1 MPSRVLCSIGWRLES
16 GLGTLHGCRDVAFA
30 AHPEFV
36 SAMDLLTSILS
47 DIDIRHRFFPI
58 SKSKIFM
65 AHAAV
70 TAPAGVAAEAMNELI
85 RKCSEDFHEF
95 SEALALIT
103 QTRESAAR
111 LIHASSDEIALLGPT
126 SLGLSLIANGIT
138 WAPGDEVVCYF
149 DDYPANVYPWINLR
163 TKGVITRFVEPA
175 QIGELTVEAVQRTL
189 TPKTKLVA
197 LASCSF
203 LSGYRI
209 DIAAIGKMLRERGIL
224 FCLDAIQTLGAFP
237 TTVEHVDFLSADA
250 HKWLLG
256 PLAIGVVYVRKELFD
271 VCRPSLLG
279 AWNIKKEGFVAQ
291 NQIEFVEN
299 AQRYEPGVLNLPGIA
314 GMKATIDLLLE
325 IGIDKV
331 AERILSIRSRLV
343 FGLVELG
350 FIPLGATDTAAH
362 FSGIITV
369 SHPTRDIA
377 ALFKRLS
384 ENRVVCSPRQ
394 DRQGKPYLRFSPH
407 FYNTEAEV
415 DQVLELLKPV

>member
-1 MPSRVLCSIGWRLES
+1 
-16 GLGTLHGCRDVAFA
+16 
-30 AHPEFV
+30 
-36 SAMDLLTSILS
+36 MDLLTSILS
-47 DIDIRHRFFPI
+47 DTDTRHRFFPI

-70 TAPAGVAAEAMNELI
+70 TVLAGPAAEAMSELI
-85 RKCSEDFHEF
+85 RKCSEDFPDF
-95 SEALALIT
+95 SETLTLIK
-103 QTRESAAR
+103 QTRESAGR
-111 LIHASSDEIALLGPT
+111 LLHSSPDEIALLGPT
-126 SLGLSLIANGIT
+126 SLGLSLVANGIA
-138 WAPGDEVVCYF
+138 WVPGDEVVCYL

-163 TKGVITRFVEPA
+163 DKGVVVRFVEPA
-175 QIGELTVEAVQRTL
+175 QIGELTVEAVERTL

-203 LSGYRI
+203 ISGFRI
-209 DIAAIGKMLRERGIL
+209 DIAAIGKLLRERGIL

-256 PLAIGVVYVRKELFD
+256 PVAIGVVYVKKELFD
-271 VCRPSLLG
+271 LCRPTLLG
-279 AWNIKKEGFVAQ
+279 SWNIKAPNFVAQ
-291 NQIEFVEN
+291 NQVEFVEG
-299 AQRYEPGVLNLPGIA
+299 AQRYEPGVLNIPGVA

-325 IGIDKV
+325 IGIEKV

-350 FIPLGATDTAAH
+350 FTPLGATTNASH

-369 SHPTRDIA
+369 SHPTRDIPS
-377 ALFKRLS
+377 LFKRLS

-394 DRQGKPYLRFSPH
+394 DRQGNHYLRFSPH
-407 FYNTEAEV
+407 FYNTEVEV
-415 DQVLELLKPV
+415 DRVLELLKPA

>member
-1 MPSRVLCSIGWRLES
+1 
-16 GLGTLHGCRDVAFA
+16 
-30 AHPEFV
+30 
-36 SAMDLLTSILS
+36 MDLLTSILS
-47 DIDIRHRFFPI
+47 DTDTRHRFFPI

-70 TAPAGVAAEAMNELI
+70 TGLAGPAAEAMSELI
-85 RKCSEDFHEF
+85 RKCSEDFRDF
-95 SEALALIT
+95 SETLALIK
-103 QTRESAAR
+103 QTRESAGR
-111 LIHASSDEIALLGPT
+111 LLHASPDEIALLGPT
-126 SLGLSLIANGIT
+126 SLGLSLVANGIA
-138 WAPGDEVVCYF
+138 WAPGDEVVCYL

-163 TKGVITRFVEPA
+163 DKGVVVRFIEPA
-175 QIGELTVEAVQRTL
+175 QIGELTVEAVERTL

-203 LSGYRI
+203 ISGFRI
-209 DIAAIGKMLRERGIL
+209 DIAAIGKLLRERGIL

-256 PLAIGVVYVRKELFD
+256 PVAIGVVYVKKELFD
-271 VCRPSLLG
+271 LCRPTLLG
-279 AWNIKKEGFVAQ
+279 AWNIKAPNFVAQ
-291 NQIEFVEN
+291 NQVEFVEG
-299 AQRYEPGVLNLPGIA
+299 AQRYEPGVLNIPGVA

-325 IGIDKV
+325 IGIEKV

-350 FIPLGATDTAAH
+350 FTPLGATTNASH

-369 SHPTRDIA
+369 SHPTRDIPT
-377 ALFKRLS
+377 LFKRLS

-394 DRQGKPYLRFSPH
+394 DRQGNHYLRFSPH
-407 FYNTEAEV
+407 FYNTEDEV
-415 DQVLELLKPV
+415 DRVLELLKPA

>member
-1 MPSRVLCSIGWRLES
+1 
-16 GLGTLHGCRDVAFA
+16 
-30 AHPEFV
+30 
-36 SAMDLLTSILS
+36 MDLLTSILS
-47 DIDIRHRFFPI
+47 DTDTRHRFFPI

-70 TAPAGVAAEAMNELI
+70 TALAGPAAEAMSELI
-85 RKCSEDFHEF
+85 RKCSEDFDDF
-95 SEALALIT
+95 SETFALIK
-103 QTRESAAR
+103 QTRESAGR
-111 LIHASSDEIALLGPT
+111 LLHASPDEIALLGPT
-126 SLGLSLIANGIT
+126 SLGLSLVANGIA
-138 WAPGDEVVCYF
+138 WAPGDEVVCYL

-163 TKGVITRFVEPA
+163 DKGVVVRFIEPA
-175 QIGELTVEAVQRTL
+175 QIGELTVEAVERTL

-203 LSGYRI
+203 ISGFRI
-209 DIAAIGKMLRERGIL
+209 DIAAIGKLLRERGIL

-256 PLAIGVVYVRKELFD
+256 PVAIGVVYVKKELFD
-271 VCRPSLLG
+271 LCRPTLLG
-279 AWNIKKEGFVAQ
+279 AWNIKAPNFVAQ
-291 NQIEFVEN
+291 NQVEFVDG
-299 AQRYEPGVLNLPGIA
+299 AQRYEPGVLNVPGVA

-325 IGIDKV
+325 IGIEKV

-350 FIPLGATDTAAH
+350 FTPLAATTTASH

-369 SHPTRDIA
+369 SHPSRDIPS
-377 ALFKRLS
+377 LFKRLS

-394 DRQGKPYLRFSPH
+394 DRQGNHYLRFSPH
-407 FYNTEAEV
+407 FYNTEDEV
-415 DQVLELLKPV
+415 DRVLELLKPV